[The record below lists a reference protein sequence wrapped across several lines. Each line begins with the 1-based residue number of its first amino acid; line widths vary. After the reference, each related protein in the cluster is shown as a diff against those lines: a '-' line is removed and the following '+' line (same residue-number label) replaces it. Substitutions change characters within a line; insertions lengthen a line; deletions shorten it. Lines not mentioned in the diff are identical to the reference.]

1 MSGFESTIS
10 QIDYLIGWICIL
22 PSEYNEAI
30 KIFDEIYD
38 SSNIVQ
44 GHDDKN
50 SYDVGRIGNH
60 LVVMNCPAA
69 GTYGQIRAAKIASD
83 MKSTFP
89 AIRFMLLVGIGGG
102 SPYKQDVRLGDV
114 VLGTK
119 VVPYTQGRQGDR
131 GFLITGSTRTPPP
144 ILQTA
149 ITRLGA
155 RLVQGLNLQ
164 KTIEDLGSQTI
175 PRPKKD
181 NLYRNDYV
189 HQSGCDC
196 LKVEPEAFAS
206 ISSRHAREKSR
217 VQTHQGVVGS
227 ADQVMK
233 NVYHRDQYAGWLD
246 IICYEM
252 EAIGVMETTSC
263 LTIRGISDY
272 SDGHKNDE
280 WHSYASLSAAV
291 CSKELLKL
299 ISAQSLGSCA
309 LEVTQEEIERSV
321 RGAIEEVNFSM
332 NRHSEPQ
339 KEYRTA
345 ERNLNTIVDR
355 YGLLQ
360 HMIAP
365 GLQKLVEQSG
375 PRNSSDEELWTRLAA
390 LETLQR
396 ALEETLDTIN
406 TNVRKQAKS
415 RDTSEAMR
423 QNWKNLKRDVD
434 KKARWVADVSKIT
447 RKILGAG
454 ASSSRRFFI
463 MVGKKGGRT
472 VHEAGRSIQHQSR
485 IALEHLKHLMEG
497 FNHRFR
503 LNKKESPSQ
512 PSLEENS
519 SEGTASCEDVTS
531 KMLDSGPE
539 FRSTFTHG
547 LPTLSASSQE
557 DVTRERGFPF
567 PSTAPRL
574 PLSPP
579 LSSYSSSDRS
589 TTPSPRETRSSIL
602 LSTNVSG
609 PPPSSPPPPPKRIP
623 PAKPPKR
630 EDWRGRPLTPRDSE
644 DGTASSRSSS
654 SRPIQSA
661 EERRSQESTLPP
673 QSNII
678 QPRPVLRSSQDRG
691 GSLQSFPLAPT
702 PPLIPPT
709 DAESS
714 DTLSPSFQDLLRR
727 FQDAPDM
734 GRPQE

>member
-1 MSGFESTIS
+1 MPEFESTIS

-30 KIFDEIYD
+30 KMFDEIYD

-44 GHDDKN
+44 GHNDKN

-131 GFLITGSTRTPPP
+131 GFLITGSTKTPPP

-149 ITRLGA
+149 ITRLGS
-155 RLVQGLNLQ
+155 RLVQGLDLQ
-164 KTIEDLGSQTI
+164 KAIEDLGSQTI
-175 PRPKKD
+175 PRPTKD
-181 NLYRNDYV
+181 NLYRKDYV
-189 HQSGCDC
+189 HGSGCDC
-196 LKVEPEAFAS
+196 LKVEAEAFAS
-206 ISSRHAREKSR
+206 ISSRHAREKKNR
-217 VQTHQGVVGS
+217 VQMHQGVVGS
-227 ADQVMK
+227 GDQVMK
-233 NVYHRDQYAGWLD
+233 NVDHRDQYAGWLD

-263 LTIRGISDY
+263 LTVRGISDY

-280 WHSYASLSAAV
+280 WHPYASLSAAV
-291 CSKELLKL
+291 CAKELLKL
-299 ISAQSLGSCA
+299 ISAQSLGLCA

-375 PRNSSDEELWTRLAA
+375 PRDSSDEELWTRVVA

-396 ALEETLDTIN
+396 ALEESLDTIN

-415 RDTSEAMR
+415 RDTSDAMR

-434 KKARWVADVSKIT
+434 RKARWVSDVSKIT
-447 RKILGAG
+447 RKIIGAG
-454 ASSSRRFFI
+454 ASSSRRFFL
-463 MVGKKGGRT
+463 MVGRKGGRT
-472 VHEAGRSIQHQSR
+472 FHDAGKSIQHQSR

-503 LNKKESPSQ
+503 LNKKEPPSQ
-512 PSLEENS
+512 PSLEATP
-519 SEGTASCEDVTS
+519 SERTASCEDVTS
-531 KMLDSGPE
+531 EMPDSEPE
-539 FRSTFTHG
+539 LRPPFYHG
-547 LPTLSASSQE
+547 LPTLS
-557 DVTRERGFPF
+557 
-567 PSTAPRL
+567 
-574 PLSPP
+574 
-579 LSSYSSSDRS
+579 
-589 TTPSPRETRSSIL
+589 
-602 LSTNVSG
+602 
-609 PPPSSPPPPPKRIP
+609 PPPSQ
-623 PAKPPKR
+623 
-630 EDWRGRPLTPRDSE
+630 ENLE
-644 DGTASSRSSS
+644 RSLDNSIS
-654 SRPIQSA
+654 K
-661 EERRSQESTLPP
+661 
-673 QSNII
+673 
-678 QPRPVLRSSQDRG
+678 G
-691 GSLQSFPLAPT
+691 
-702 PPLIPPT
+702 
-709 DAESS
+709 ESS
-714 DTLSPSFQDLLRR
+714 NNLTIDQCVGSSIFTAATKANTTSDTTKERKLARSTPYTPGLRR
-727 FQDAPDM
+727 WKHIFTLIFYQANAIS
-734 GRPQE
+734 

>member
-1 MSGFESTIS
+1 M
-10 QIDYLIGWICIL
+10 
-22 PSEYNEAI
+22 
-30 KIFDEIYD
+30 FDEIYD

-83 MKSTFP
+83 MKS
-89 AIRFMLLVGIGGG
+89 G
-102 SPYKQDVRLGDV
+102 SPYRQDVRLGDV

-119 VVPYTQGRQGDR
+119 VVPYTQGRQGDC
-131 GFLITGSTRTPPP
+131 GFLITGSTKTPPP

-164 KTIEDLGSQTI
+164 EVIEDLGSQTI

-206 ISSRHAREKSR
+206 ISSRHVREKSR

-252 EAIGVMETTSC
+252 EAIGVMETNSC
-263 LTIRGISDY
+263 LTIRGISNY

-299 ISAQSLGSCA
+299 ISVQSLGSCA

-321 RGAIEEVNFSM
+321 RGAIEEVKFSM
-332 NRHSEPQ
+332 NRHFEPQ
-339 KEYRTA
+339 KEYKTA

-375 PRNSSDEELWTRLAA
+375 PMSSSDEELWTRLAA

-406 TNVRKQAKS
+406 TNIRKQAKS

-485 IALEHLKHLMEG
+485 IALERLKHLMEG

-503 LNKKESPSQ
+503 LNKSEPPSQ

-531 KMLDSGPE
+531 KMLDSGPD
-539 FRSTFTHG
+539 FRPTFTHG

-557 DVTRERGFPF
+557 DVTREGGFLF

-579 LSSYSSSDRS
+579 RSSYSSSDRS
-589 TTPSPRETRSSIL
+589 TTPSPRETRSSISA
-602 LSTNVSG
+602 STNVSG
-609 PPPSSPPPPPKRIP
+609 PPPLSPPPPPPKPTP

-630 EDWRGRPLTPRDSE
+630 EEWRGRPLTPRDS
-644 DGTASSRSSS
+644 
-654 SRPIQSA
+654 
-661 EERRSQESTLPP
+661 
-673 QSNII
+673 
-678 QPRPVLRSSQDRG
+678 
-691 GSLQSFPLAPT
+691 
-702 PPLIPPT
+702 
-709 DAESS
+709 
-714 DTLSPSFQDLLRR
+714 
-727 FQDAPDM
+727 
-734 GRPQE
+734 